1 MAVACLCCFFFAK
14 IPLLAGMYYLNWPHV
29 PLKYIRFFQLFSL
42 SRLNTLVIIS
52 LQDSSI
58 TMALVSLQRQ
68 YAEENRA
75 LWTQGISRVQPNKH
89 PLHCNLTRFT
99 HCAPSCFVCALRQCL
114 QFIQRLQL
122 NFPLPLISSLSA
134 SQGKESIDS
143 RLLCLSSAFFLA
155 MGFKFAV
162 DGGRKEM
169 CPVGGHPLSLQV
181 CI

>member
-1 MAVACLCCFFFAK
+1 MSSFSHLHHNNKKPRGSYIVFYKHFFFYKGGLYCFFFAK
-14 IPLLAGMYYLNWPHV
+14 MPLLAGIYYLNWPHV

-52 LQDSSI
+52 IQDSSI

-75 LWTQGISRVQPNKH
+75 LQTQGISRVQPNKH

-114 QFIQRLQL
+114 QFIQRL
-122 NFPLPLISSLSA
+122 
-134 SQGKESIDS
+134 
-143 RLLCLSSAFFLA
+143 
-155 MGFKFAV
+155 
-162 DGGRKEM
+162 
-169 CPVGGHPLSLQV
+169 
-181 CI
+181 